1 MIHNVI
7 KNNAYFDSVTL
18 MLFSSKLSGIPGVL
32 EAAVMMG
39 TDHNKELMKSSG
51 ILSEELAEKVT
62 GNDLVI
68 GIKAVSQEVVDLAI
82 KTLDEQFEN
91 KNKTNEGTGKVK
103 VKTVDAAVKKLDGLN
118 FAIVSLPGRFA
129 AAETMKCLKNGMH
142 VLLFSDNITIEE
154 ENELKDYAVANQL
167 LMMGPD
173 CGTAIINGV
182 ALGFANVV
190 RKGNIGLVAAS
201 GTGLQELTVIIDK
214 LGGGISQALGTG
226 GRDLKKD
233 IGGKMMLLA
242 LDALANDPETN
253 VIGIVSKPPAKEVMV
268 KILEKVKTISKP
280 VVACFL
286 GGDPSLVEGTDTV
299 ATETIEEAAKQL
311 VTLSKG
317 TLEVELN
324 GYSEAEL
331 NGLVDNE
338 VAKLK
343 GQKYIRGLYTGGT
356 LAYEGMLI
364 LDKKI
369 GNVYSNIA
377 MNKEFSLKDVEVSQE
392 NSVLDMGD
400 DYFTDGMPHP
410 MIEPRLRSQR
420 IVKEASDPQTAV
432 ILLDCVLGYG
442 SHPDPAEAVA
452 TAVKQ
457 AKALQGDRHVT
468 YIASVCGTE
477 KDPQVLSD
485 QVEKL
490 KNAGIIVLPTNA
502 QAAQLAARIL
512 AKL

>member
-7 KNNAYFDSVTL
+7 KHNAYFDSVTL
-18 MLFSSKLSGIPGVL
+18 MLFSSKLGGIEGVQ

-39 TDHNKELMKSSG
+39 TDHNIELMKSSG
-51 ILSEELAEKVT
+51 ILSEELASKVT
-62 GNDLVI
+62 ANDLVI

-82 KTLDEQFEN
+82 KTLEEQFEN
-91 KNKTNEGTGKVK
+91 KTKTSEGTGAIR
-103 VKTVDAAVKKLDGLN
+103 VKTVDAAVKKMDGLN

-154 ENELKDYAVANQL
+154 ENQLKDYAVKNSL

-242 LDALANDPETN
+242 LDALANDPETQ

-268 KILEKVKTISKP
+268 KILDKVNQISKP
-280 VVACFL
+280 VVVCFL
-286 GGDPSLVEGTDTV
+286 GGDPSLVEGTDTI
-299 ATETIEEAAKQL
+299 ATETIEEAAYQL
-311 VTLSKG
+311 VKLSKG
-317 TLEVELN
+317 DLTVNLQHYSEEELN
-324 GYSEAEL
+324 Q
-331 NGLVDNE
+331 LVEKE
-338 VAKLK
+338 VSKFQ
-343 GQKYIRGLYTGGT
+343 GQKYLRGLYTGGT

-364 LDKKI
+364 LDAKVGGI
-369 GNVYSNIA
+369 YSNIA
-377 MNKEFSLKDVEVSQE
+377 MNKDFSLKDVEVSKE

-410 MIEPRLRSQR
+410 MIEPKLRSER
-420 IVKEASDPQTAV
+420 IKKEASDPETAV
-432 ILLDCVLGYG
+432 ILVDCVLGYG
-442 SHPDPAEAVA
+442 SHDDPAGAVA
-452 TAVKQ
+452 TAVTQ

-477 KDPQVLSD
+477 RDPQVLSN

-512 AKL
+512 ERL

>member
-7 KNNAYFDSVTL
+7 KHNAYFDSVTL
-18 MLFSSKLSGIPGVL
+18 MLFSSKLSGIDGVL

-39 TDHNKELMKSSG
+39 TDHNRELMKSSG
-51 ILSEELAEKVT
+51 ILSEELASKVT

-68 GIKAVSQEVVDLAI
+68 GIKATSQEVIDLAI

-91 KNKTNEGTGKVK
+91 KSKSSDDNSKIK
-103 VKTVDAAVKKLDGLN
+103 VKTIDAAVKKMDGLN

-142 VLLFSDNITIEE
+142 VLLFSDNITIDE
-154 ENELKDYAVANQL
+154 ENELKDYAVENNL

-242 LDALANDPETN
+242 LDALANDPETQ
-253 VIGIVSKPPAKEVMV
+253 VIGIISKPPAKEVMV
-268 KILEKVKTISKP
+268 KILEKVKNISKP

-286 GGDPSLVEGTDTV
+286 GGDSSLVEGTDTIAV
-299 ATETIEEAAKQL
+299 ETIEEAAKQL
-311 VTLSKG
+311 VAISKG
-317 TLEVELN
+317 GLTSNLQLYSDEELN
-324 GYSEAEL
+324 A
-331 NGLVDNE
+331 LVDRE
-338 VAKLK
+338 VSKLQ
-343 GQKYIRGLYTGGT
+343 GQKYLRGLYTGGT

-369 GNVYSNIA
+369 GSIYSNIPI
-377 MNKEFSLKDVEVSQE
+377 NKEFALTDVEVSQE
-392 NSVLDMGD
+392 NMVLDMGE

-410 MIEPRLRSQR
+410 MIEPKLRSER
-420 IVKEASDPQTAV
+420 IKKEASDPQTAV

-442 SHPDPAEAVA
+442 SHPDPAQSVA
-452 TAVKQ
+452 TAVEQ
-457 AKALQGDRHVT
+457 AKVLQGNRHVT

-477 KDPQVLSD
+477 KDPQILSD

-512 AKL
+512 EVL